1 MNYIKSYQVIQYYLE
16 LHHVLEVKNSIRTAS
31 HHSLSLSVKLIVQ
44 TLYFFF
50 FGSTPNTL
58 YIYIYIQQI
67 LLTSIST
74 NNSSNYHLNPF
85 QNTEIGTRIRKQN
98 SFLATTTAENTN
110 QHVYPKSD
118 EELATPTFD
127 SKEVR
132 RKNRIKLAINI
143 AAVVF
148 QIIVSLVFSLIVMRF
163 RTPKVTLGA
172 YDYGHVL

>member
-16 LHHVLEVKNSIRTAS
+16 LHHVLEVKISIRTAS
-31 HHSLSLSVKLIVQ
+31 HHLLSLSVKLIVQ
-44 TLYFFF
+44 TLFFF
-50 FGSTPNTL
+50 FLDQLQTL
-58 YIYIYIQQI
+58 NIYIYIQQI

-85 QNTEIGTRIRKQN
+85 QNTEIGTRTRKRN

-143 AAVVF
+143 AAFVVF

-163 RTPKVTLGA
+163 RTPKVTLGT